1 MQELTGIILTVVV
14 IHLAVLVAL
23 VLVVSFYVT
32 GVPLLLMLHCDELV
46 Y

>member
-23 VLVVSFYVT
+23 VLAITTIPEIVLWLPHTMGYVT
-32 GVPLLLMLHCDELV
+32 Q
-46 Y
+46 